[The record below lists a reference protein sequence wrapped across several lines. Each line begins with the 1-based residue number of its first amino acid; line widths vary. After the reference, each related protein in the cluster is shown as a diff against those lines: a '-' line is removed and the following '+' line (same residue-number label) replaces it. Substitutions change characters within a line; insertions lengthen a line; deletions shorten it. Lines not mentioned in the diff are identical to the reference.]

1 MKSILMR
8 KSKLYQEKERLKVLK
23 FDPVL
28 TEDEENRVRV
38 EEENIKRQ
46 LEFYREIIRR
56 INDQNKQDLHR

>member
-1 MKSILMR
+1 MKSILLK

-23 FDPVL
+23 FDPAL
-28 TEDEENRVRV
+28 TEDEENRVIV

>member
-1 MKSILMR
+1 MKSILMK

-23 FDPVL
+23 FNPSL
-28 TEDEENRVRV
+28 TEDEENRVIV